1 MTNKGDSCPKFAW
14 LVLFFIGV
22 FDLIRGLM
30 HTIFIDWAI
39 ATFAHLDLS
48 CAPDDQKM
56 LLMAFGISNYLT
68 GAVFILV
75 SLRARQIVAPILLLV
90 PLCYLLG
97 AMIIKAT
104 IHPQSDFLGQWF
116 MLVYLL
122 VCGVTFVAIYMQKWL
137 TRRKH
142 PKGQ

>member
-1 MTNKGDSCPKFAW
+1 MANDVDSCPKFAW
-14 LVLFFIGV
+14 LVLFFIGI

-68 GAVFILV
+68 GAIFILV
-75 SLRARQIVAPILLLV
+75 SIRARQIVAPILLLV
-90 PLCYLLG
+90 PLSYFLG
-97 AMIIKAT
+97 ALIIKAT
-104 IHPQSDFLGQWF
+104 LHPQSDFLGQWF
-116 MLVYLL
+116 MMVYLL
-122 VCGVTFVAIYMQKWL
+122 ACGITFVAIYVQKWL
-137 TRRKH
+137 TKKNA
-142 PKGQ
+142 PKKL